1 MMTTNKI
8 LTVSYGTFSCTLEG
22 FDDSFETMKA
32 IAEYFRDLAAEDRY
46 FGAEPPQPDADVMA
60 RIAQRE
66 ISRQVEAREHEGR
79 IVLSAAQAAPS
90 GSDATTAQSEV
101 SGQEMSQAEIMSAA
115 EAAVPAESITSKLQR
130 IRAVVSKQ
138 ETIEEEEFEDD
149 EPAEDL
155 IGSVARDLEAAIEID
170 DAAMKQAEH
179 AAPEVEEPAEEETA
193 EAMAEDDASELDE
206 VLAETPEITEAQTDD
221 GTEAPEA
228 EGDDTASLLSD
239 LITADDGHLDETY
252 EDEGELAAS
261 EEMPASDALEAAAH
275 DSADD
280 AEPFQLDQS
289 LATAAEDADD
299 MVAEEVDNAET
310 ADLEQPATAVTEIEE
325 IDADADLTAFLDGLK
340 GGPDASEDDNLFE
353 GAEEDKAETIEE
365 DPKPATQRRRSRI
378 IRVKRA
384 PVEPVA
390 EAEDADEDTMAAQAE
405 AELRD
410 ELAAVEAELA
420 VADEVEPEAEQH
432 ADTAAGDAE
441 AETEAEAEAVEE
453 VTAEATDEPET
464 TSEEEPLQMAQYSVD
479 TEEDEDKTEE
489 SDSQATKLSQRVRSR
504 EVPFEDVE
512 RLMNEAE
519 SQMGEPEGSNRRSA
533 FAHLKAAVAAR
544 RADRNIV
551 RDGDGQDDE
560 DYRSDLASVVR
571 PRRPNVSKGGTERPA
586 DGGGAPLKLVAE
598 QRIDQSDDET
608 SEDSSVVPRRV
619 DREETAG
626 DDAGRS
632 GFADFAA
639 EVGAHDLPE
648 LLEAAAAYLSFVEG
662 REQFSRPQLMTKV
675 RQVESGEFS
684 REAGLRSFGQ
694 LLRSGKIEK
703 IKGGRFAVTGEIGF
717 KPDEREAG

>member
-1 MMTTNKI
+1 MMSTNKI

-79 IVLSAAQAAPS
+79 IVLSAAQAVPS
-90 GSDATTAQSEV
+90 DSEAAAAQPGTA
-101 SGQEMSQAEIMSAA
+101 GQEMSQAEIMSAA

-170 DAAMKQAEH
+170 DAAMQKAED
-179 AAPEVEEPAEEETA
+179 AAPKVEDSVEEETA
-193 EAMAEDDASELDE
+193 EAIAEDEIAVVDE
-206 VLAETPEITEAQTDD
+206 ALSETPAIAEVQTADA
-221 GTEAPEA
+221 TEAPEA

-239 LITADDGHLDETY
+239 LIAADDGYLDEAY
-252 EDEGELAAS
+252 EDEGELAAAD
-261 EEMPASDALEAAAH
+261 EVPASDALEAAAH
-275 DSADD
+275 DDADQV
-280 AEPFQLDQS
+280 EPFQLDQP
-289 LATAAEDADD
+289 LATAADDADE
-299 MVAEEVDNAET
+299 MVGEEAEPET
-310 ADLEQPATAVTEIEE
+310 SDLEQPAEAVAEIEE

-340 GGPDASEDDNLFE
+340 GGPEASDDDNLFE
-353 GAEEDKAETIEE
+353 GAEEDKAETVEE

-390 EAEDADEDTMAAQAE
+390 EADDADEDAMAEQAE
-405 AELRD
+405 ADLRD

-420 VADEVEPEAEQH
+420 MADEVEPEAEQH
-432 ADTAAGDAE
+432 TETAAAE
-441 AETEAEAEAVEE
+441 AETATEAAEEVAVE
-453 VTAEATDEPET
+453 ATEEPET

-479 TEEDEDKTEE
+479 PEEAEE
-489 SDSQATKLSQRVRSR
+489 KAEEPESQATKLSQRVRSR

-598 QRIDQSDDET
+598 QRIDQSDDEM
-608 SEDSSVVPRRV
+608 SEDSAVVPRRV

-626 DDAGRS
+626 DAGRS

>member
-79 IVLSAAQAAPS
+79 IVLSAAQAVPS
-90 GSDATTAQSEV
+90 DNGAATAQHETAD
-101 SGQEMSQAEIMSAA
+101 QEMSQAEIMSAA

-155 IGSVARDLEAAIEID
+155 IGAVARDLEAAIEID
-170 DAAMKQAEH
+170 DAAMQQAED
-179 AAPEVEEPAEEETA
+179 AAPEIEEPAEEETA
-193 EAMAEDDASELDE
+193 EAMAEDDAAELDE
-206 VLAETPEITEAQTDD
+206 ALSETPEIAEVQTADA
-221 GTEAPEA
+221 TEAPEA

-239 LITADDGHLDETY
+239 LIAADDGYLDETY
-252 EDEGELAAS
+252 EDEGELAAAD
-261 EEMPASDALEAAAH
+261 EVPASDALEAAAH
-275 DSADD
+275 DDADD

-289 LATAAEDADD
+289 LATAADNADD
-299 MVAEEVDNAET
+299 MVGEEAETET
-310 ADLEQPATAVTEIEE
+310 ADLGQPAEAVAEIEE

-340 GGPDASEDDNLFE
+340 GGPEASDDDNLFE
-353 GAEEDKAETIEE
+353 GAEEDKAETVEE

-390 EAEDADEDTMAAQAE
+390 EADDADEDAVAEQAE
-405 AELRD
+405 ADLRD

-420 VADEVEPEAEQH
+420 MADEVEPEAEQH
-432 ADTAAGDAE
+432 TETASADAV
-441 AETEAEAEAVEE
+441 AETETEAAEEVAVE
-453 VTAEATDEPET
+453 ATEEPET

-479 TEEDEDKTEE
+479 PEEAEQKAEE
-489 SDSQATKLSQRVRSR
+489 PESQATKLSQRVRSR

-598 QRIDQSDDET
+598 QRIDQSDDEM
-608 SEDSSVVPRRV
+608 SEDSAVVPRRV
-619 DREETAG
+619 DREEPAS
-626 DDAGRS
+626 DAGRS

>member
-1 MMTTNKI
+1 
-8 LTVSYGTFSCTLEG
+8 
-22 FDDSFETMKA
+22 
-32 IAEYFRDLAAEDRY
+32 
-46 FGAEPPQPDADVMA
+46 
-60 RIAQRE
+60 
-66 ISRQVEAREHEGR
+66 
-79 IVLSAAQAAPS
+79 
-90 GSDATTAQSEV
+90 
-101 SGQEMSQAEIMSAA
+101 
-115 EAAVPAESITSKLQR
+115 
-130 IRAVVSKQ
+130 
-138 ETIEEEEFEDD
+138 
-149 EPAEDL
+149 
-155 IGSVARDLEAAIEID
+155 
-170 DAAMKQAEH
+170 
-179 AAPEVEEPAEEETA
+179 
-193 EAMAEDDASELDE
+193 MAE
-206 VLAETPEITEAQTDD
+206 
-221 GTEAPEA
+221 
-228 EGDDTASLLSD
+228 
-239 LITADDGHLDETY
+239 
-252 EDEGELAAS
+252 
-261 EEMPASDALEAAAH
+261 
-275 DSADD
+275 
-280 AEPFQLDQS
+280 
-289 LATAAEDADD
+289 
-299 MVAEEVDNAET
+299 
-310 ADLEQPATAVTEIEE
+310 
-325 IDADADLTAFLDGLK
+325 
-340 GGPDASEDDNLFE
+340 
-353 GAEEDKAETIEE
+353 
-365 DPKPATQRRRSRI
+365 
-378 IRVKRA
+378 
-384 PVEPVA
+384 
-390 EAEDADEDTMAAQAE
+390 QAE
-405 AELRD
+405 ADLRD

-420 VADEVEPEAEQH
+420 MADEVEPEAEQH
-432 ADTAAGDAE
+432 IETASAE
-441 AETEAEAEAVEE
+441 AETETEAAEEVAVE
-453 VTAEATDEPET
+453 ATEEPET

-479 TEEDEDKTEE
+479 PEEAEE
-489 SDSQATKLSQRVRSR
+489 AEEAEEKAEEPESQATKLSQRVRSR

-598 QRIDQSDDET
+598 QRIDQSDDEI
-608 SEDSSVVPRRV
+608 SEDSAVVPRRV

-626 DDAGRS
+626 DAGRS